1 MNNKLLLLL
10 GFINLKCLYYCVCL
24 IAKQEE
30 IRFCISP
37 ECLVSLLLCEEMTDL
52 ESILITGAEQFTTY
66 TGYGGSFK
74 CTGPY
79 NDTNP
84 VDDCNHRKVY
94 IVAIDATPFDDRTL
108 QYGKPSIVRELNKAY
123 SGFSH
128 QVADDKPSEN
138 SMTEVATGNWGCG
151 MFGGNK
157 QLKSLIQWM
166 AASKVGRP
174 LRYYTFREPQLSQE
188 QMKVT
193 KALLEH
199 KVTVGQ
205 LYEILVS
212 GGEAL
217 QNNVFTYV
225 LESLTKVK

>member
-1 MNNKLLLLL
+1 M
-10 GFINLKCLYYCVCL
+10 FDC
-24 IAKQEE
+24 KQEE
-30 IRFCISP
+30 IRFCINP

-52 ESILITGAEQFTTY
+52 ESILITGAEQFTSY
-66 TGYGGSFK
+66 IGYGGSFK

-79 NDTNP
+79 KDTNP
-84 VDDCNHRKVY
+84 VDDRNRRKVY
-94 IVAIDATPFDDRTL
+94 IVAIDAIPFDDPSL
-108 QYGKPSIVRELNKAY
+108 QYRKPSIVRELDKAY
-123 SGFSH
+123 SGFCH
-128 QVADDKPSEN
+128 QLADDKPSKN

-157 QLKSLIQWM
+157 RLKTLIQWM
-166 AASKVGRP
+166 AASRAGRP

-193 KALLEH
+193 KILLEQ

-212 GGEAL
+212 GKEAL
-217 QNNVFTYV
+217 RNNPFMYV
-225 LESLTKVK
+225 LDSVKGHIKNDE